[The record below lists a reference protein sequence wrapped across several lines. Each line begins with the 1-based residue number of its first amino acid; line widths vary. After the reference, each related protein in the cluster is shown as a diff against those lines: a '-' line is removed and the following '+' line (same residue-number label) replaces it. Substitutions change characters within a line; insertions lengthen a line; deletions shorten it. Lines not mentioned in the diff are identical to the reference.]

1 MSLNTSVIGD
11 RIVRL
16 NPFKEAKRRLQWFDS
31 TSEKRS
37 TTKTRLQRTSWDAED
52 RVFQMVRSHSLAHS
66 TLENIRI
73 PDPSTKRGKKE
84 VDVVLVTNRAIVLIE
99 VKNWKGKIEKYE
111 DGNGESDIFQAD
123 RNPKPVLSRIRGKCE
138 VLKRMAASRFSDFAG
153 EVFPLV
159 VLANKGGEPNQ
170 KISSMTSV
178 CSLHGNPNRSTK
190 ELHKAIDSLLEGLE
204 TAETHHT
211 ERMAQMLQS
220 FGTWDSIHFDGGG
233 KEVGDFSRIPQ
244 GWDRSD
250 VESVAIEVQGGR
262 LMTLIRGPKIT
273 ITTNKRDGSSHS
285 TICEEGHE
293 IGLYKAWDNELIS
306 IPLEHLSRVE
316 FGYNSQVD
324 WSRVLSD
331 SKAPSGKS
339 KDDRLLSRF
348 KKGQVVTGTVLAH
361 LPKDSDRVTA
371 ILVELVS
378 NQVNGIA
385 STKRLDTSPEMIKFF
400 YAVGKQIRV
409 RIDRIRGRK
418 KIQLTIVEDQ

>member
-1 MSLNTSVIGD
+1 
-11 RIVRL
+11 
-16 NPFKEAKRRLQWFDS
+16 
-31 TSEKRS
+31 
-37 TTKTRLQRTSWDAED
+37 
-52 RVFQMVRSHSLAHS
+52 
-66 TLENIRI
+66 
-73 PDPSTKRGKKE
+73 
-84 VDVVLVTNRAIVLIE
+84 
-99 VKNWKGKIEKYE
+99 
-111 DGNGESDIFQAD
+111 
-123 RNPKPVLSRIRGKCE
+123 
-138 VLKRMAASRFSDFAG
+138 
-153 EVFPLV
+153 
-159 VLANKGGEPNQ
+159 
-170 KISSMTSV
+170 MTSV
-178 CSLHGNPNRSTK
+178 CSLHGKPNRSTK

-211 ERMAQMLQS
+211 ERMAKMLQS

-331 SKAPSGKS
+331 SKAPSGES

-361 LPKDSDRVTA
+361 LSQGLGQGHRDSCRTCIESGKRD
-371 ILVELVS
+371 
-378 NQVNGIA
+378 
-385 STKRLDTSPEMIKFF
+385 RLDKETGHQS
-400 YAVGKQIRV
+400 
-409 RIDRIRGRK
+409 
-418 KIQLTIVEDQ
+418 

>member
-1 MSLNTSVIGD
+1 
-11 RIVRL
+11 
-16 NPFKEAKRRLQWFDS
+16 
-31 TSEKRS
+31 
-37 TTKTRLQRTSWDAED
+37 
-52 RVFQMVRSHSLAHS
+52 
-66 TLENIRI
+66 
-73 PDPSTKRGKKE
+73 
-84 VDVVLVTNRAIVLIE
+84 
-99 VKNWKGKIEKYE
+99 
-111 DGNGESDIFQAD
+111 
-123 RNPKPVLSRIRGKCE
+123 
-138 VLKRMAASRFSDFAG
+138 
-153 EVFPLV
+153 
-159 VLANKGGEPNQ
+159 
-170 KISSMTSV
+170 
-178 CSLHGNPNRSTK
+178 
-190 ELHKAIDSLLEGLE
+190 
-204 TAETHHT
+204 
-211 ERMAQMLQS
+211 
-220 FGTWDSIHFDGGG
+220 
-233 KEVGDFSRIPQ
+233 
-244 GWDRSD
+244 
-250 VESVAIEVQGGR
+250 
-262 LMTLIRGPKIT
+262 MTLIRGPKIT

-331 SKAPSGKS
+331 SKAPSGES

-418 KIQLTIVEDQ
+418 KIDLTIVED